1 MINIVPALL
10 GMRLLPFFIATFIGI
25 VPGTSVYV
33 AVGRG
38 FDKVLARGE
47 VPDLSTLQDP
57 YIIAPLVALGLLS
70 LMPVV
75 VKRLKSTE
83 KWLNTNDR

>member
-1 MINIVPALL
+1 
-10 GMRLLPFFIATFIGI
+10 MRLAALFIATFIGI

-33 AVGRG
+33 VVGRG

-75 VKRLKSTE
+75 VKRLKRAQ
-83 KWLNTNDR
+83 KNG